1 MTKSNPTH
9 RHPAARGRMVTMGSR
24 ILIALCL
31 AGIGLAASAATYYR
45 WVDDEGI
52 THYTS
57 TPPSGVAAEKVT
69 SASSRSPTAPAETDK
84 TDANGAAN
92 QGEPQQTAQ
101 PASLKDP
108 ERCAQARKR
117 METLNTGGRIRMAT
131 DDGSFR
137 YLSPED
143 IQEEISASQQAI
155 DESC

>member
-9 RHPAARGRMVTMGSR
+9 RRLAQIGGRA
-24 ILIALCL
+24 LIVLCL

-57 TPPSGVAAEKVT
+57 TPPSGIAAEKVT
-69 SASSRSPTAPAETDK
+69 SASSRGPTPQATTDETD
-84 TDANGAAN
+84 DNGAAN
-92 QGEPQQTAQ
+92 QNEPQQAAE

-108 ERCAQARKR
+108 VRCEEAKKR
-117 METLNTGGRIRMAT
+117 LNTLNTGGRIRMAT
-131 DDGSFR
+131 EDGSFR
-137 YLSPED
+137 YLTPQD